1 MDAEKNIQNF
11 SNQELKRLKE
21 ERRELEMADKEAEKA
36 KVEPA
41 PQPVDIYQR
50 NRDRIYEV
58 NQKSFPK
65 GSSRAVDMSVYAVVD
80 GVGAE
85 GLAKA
90 YKRAQDDIDA
100 LEDQGERGRA
110 NIRRQQYM
118 QENFLP
124 AVEIVVNST
133 SPDEVLANQKALQ
146 ELDKYALVST
156 GASGKGYT
164 ATYIRQAYGS
174 QLGQQEGRSDASVRS
189 EVMRIN
195 SLLDEGQIRTAV
207 GIANKLKDKI
217 DKGEAMADDVD
228 YDLLGRVVS
237 FYK

>member
-1 MDAEKNIQNF
+1 MDIDKNIQDF
-11 SNQELKRLKE
+11 SRQELGRLKN
-21 ERRELEMADKEAEKA
+21 ERKELEAADAELA
-36 KVEPA
+36 KNSPEPI

-50 NRDRIYEV
+50 NQDRMYEV
-58 NQKSFPK
+58 SQKSFPK
-65 GSSRAVDMSVYAVVD
+65 GSSRAVDMSVYAVID
-80 GVGAE
+80 GVGSE
-85 GLAKA
+85 GLSKA
-90 YKRAQDDIDA
+90 YKRAQDDVDA
-100 LEDQGERGRA
+100 LEGQGERGRA

-146 ELDKYALVST
+146 ELDKYVLVAT

-164 ATYIRQAYGS
+164 ASYIRQAYGN
-174 QLGQQEGRSDASVRS
+174 QLGQQTGRSDASVQS
-189 EVMRIN
+189 DVMKIN
-195 SLLDEGQIRTAV
+195 ALLDEGQVRTAV

-217 DKGEAMADDVD
+217 DKGEAMAADID
-228 YDLLGRVVS
+228 YELLGRVVS